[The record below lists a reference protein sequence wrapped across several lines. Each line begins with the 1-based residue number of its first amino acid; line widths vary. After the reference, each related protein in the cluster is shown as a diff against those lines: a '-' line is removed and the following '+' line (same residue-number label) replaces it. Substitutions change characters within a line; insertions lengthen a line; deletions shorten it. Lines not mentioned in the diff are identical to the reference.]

1 LIAEFLADVRAL
13 AGGEL
18 PADVRTIATCCILD
32 WFGCAIAG
40 THESAVELLLPEIA
54 LAPDAPCSLVGRA
67 GRTSAQSAALVN
79 GVAGDAL
86 DFSDTNRML
95 NGHATATVW
104 PAVFALAERTAAS
117 GDAALRAFVA
127 GVEAACRVGAI
138 AGNGV
143 LETPFHPT
151 AVAGPLGAAAAGA
164 YLLQLD
170 DAAFATALGIAA
182 TQAAGLAAAVGTMS
196 KPLHAGTAAAAGT
209 LAASL
214 AARGFTGVRDALD
227 ADGGFFAAH
236 TASVEQSALAAHRG
250 EFLIRRTVLK
260 EHAACALA
268 QGSIGNMLAFKRDH
282 DVADVASIRLQIA
295 ASSARIC
302 DIVAPVSGL
311 EAKFSVRT
319 LAAMALLGIDTS
331 SPASFTA
338 DLVRRAD
345 VVALRERIS
354 VDAGTG
360 LDVAVSL
367 ATVRLADGRSVERR
381 ADEREIGDPEHRRA
395 RTQAKFRALTAPY
408 LTPAAARSLE
418 ENILAFE
425 KLPHVHV

>member
-1 LIAEFLADVRAL
+1 MNAEFIADVRAL
-13 AGGEL
+13 ASGEL

-40 THESAVELLLPEIA
+40 AHEPAAELLLPEIVVS
-54 LAPDAPCSLVGRA
+54 PGAPCSLVGRD
-67 GRTSAQSAALVN
+67 GRTSAHSAALVN
-79 GVAGDAL
+79 GTAGDAL

-104 PAVFALAERTAAS
+104 PAVFALAERTGAT

-127 GVEAACRVGAI
+127 GVEAACRAGAL
-138 AGNGV
+138 AGSGV

-164 YLLQLD
+164 FLLQLD
-170 DAAFATALGIAA
+170 DAAFAAALGIAA
-182 TQAAGLAAAVGTMS
+182 TQAAGLAGAVGTMS
-196 KPLHAGTAAAAGT
+196 KPLHAGTAAAAGA

-227 ADGGFFAAH
+227 PDGGFLRGH
-236 TASVEQSALAAHRG
+236 TVAVERSALAANRG

-268 QGSIGNMLAFKRDH
+268 QGSIQNMLAFEREH
-282 DVADVASIRLQIA
+282 DIANVVSIRLQIA

-302 DIVAPVSGL
+302 DIAAPVSGL

-319 LAAMALLGIDTS
+319 LAAMALLGIDTG
-331 SPASFTA
+331 SPATFTA
-338 DLVRRAD
+338 ELVRRPD
-345 VVALRERIS
+345 VVALRDRIA
-354 VDAGTG
+354 VDGRAG
-360 LDVAVSL
+360 LDVGVSL
-367 ATVRLADGRSVERR
+367 ATVQLTDGRSVELS
-381 ADEREIGDPEHRRA
+381 ADERNIGDPGRR
-395 RTQAKFRALTAPY
+395 RTRTLAKFRALTAPY

-418 ENILAFE
+418 ENIFALE
-425 KLPHVHV
+425 KSQHVHV